1 MSRRMTMAPPAGR
14 FFWER
19 ERGREGEVELP
30 GLKMPDAEAACD
42 DFAPEPACI
51 IGNLALIKSYRSS
64 LLLHEPCRLGNMADA
79 EGVKFVTL

>member
-14 FFWER
+14 FFGRER
-19 ERGREGEVELP
+19 EVEREVELP
-30 GLKMPDAEAACD
+30 GPKMPDAEAACD